1 MAVNVYN
8 TSVTAENLSR
18 HDILAWINDTLKT
31 NLTKIEELCTGG
43 AYCQFMDM
51 LFPGSI
57 RMKKVKFD
65 TKLEHEY
72 INNFK
77 NLQEGFKKLN
87 VEKIIP
93 VEKLVKGRF
102 QDNFEFVQ
110 WFKKFF
116 DANFDGK
123 DYDALAARDGVPL
136 VATEGKG
143 PSAFTATKPAVTK
156 APPKVV
162 EPATRPV
169 AAVAPATKLI
179 QQSNLGKTAAV
190 KSVSSNSSKS
200 SLNGNHNGLHSNGH
214 QNGTNGNSGTNAINV
229 ELQQE
234 NLRLVTEVNEIK
246 STLDGLEKERD
257 FYFGKLRDIEVL
269 CQEYESENLPVVKKI
284 LEILYATAEGF
295 APPEDGLVDTNSVD
309 LIQSDEK
316 TNSINNLTGNGG
328 VLVNGDEEEF

>member
-1 MAVNVYN
+1 MAAINVYN

-18 HDILAWINDTLKT
+18 HEILAWINDTLKT

-57 RMKKVKFD
+57 VLKKVKLD
-65 TKLEHEY
+65 AKLEHEY
-72 INNFK
+72 IQNFK
-77 NLQEGFKKLN
+77 TLQSTFKKLN
-87 VEKIIP
+87 CDKIIP

-116 DANFDGK
+116 DANFDGRE
-123 DYDALAARDGVPL
+123 YDALAIREGVPL
-136 VATEGKG
+136 VASEGKQQVG
-143 PSAFTATKPAVTK
+143 LAKPV
-156 APPKVV
+156 PKPKV
-162 EPATRPV
+162 EPAKPV
-169 AAVAPATKLI
+169 AAVAPAAKTI
-179 QQSNLGKTAAV
+179 QTTIKVPPV
-190 KSVSSNSSKS
+190 KPAPTSVSKT
-200 SLNGNHNGLHSNGH
+200 
-214 QNGTNGNSGTNAINV
+214 NGTNGHHTNGHHNGSTNGKDAINV

-234 NLRLVTEVNEIK
+234 NLRLVTELNEIK
-246 STLDGLEKERD
+246 ATLDGLEKERD

-295 APPEDGLVDTNSVD
+295 APPEDGLIDTNSVD
-309 LIQSDEK
+309 LIQSDDK
-316 TNSINNLTGNGG
+316 ANSLNNLNGTGG
-328 VLVNGDEEEF
+328 VLINGDEEEF

>member
-18 HDILAWINDTLKT
+18 HDILGWINDTLKT

-51 LFPGSI
+51 LFPGTLSL
-57 RMKKVKFD
+57 KKVKID
-65 TKLEHEY
+65 AKLEHEF
-72 INNFK
+72 IQNFK
-77 NLQEGFKKLN
+77 TLQSTFKKLN
-87 VEKIIP
+87 CDKIIP

-123 DYDALAARDGVPL
+123 EYDALAAREGVPL
-136 VATEGKG
+136 VASEGKG
-143 PSAFTATKPAVTK
+143 PSAFTASKPVVAK
-156 APPKVV
+156 APPKPA
-162 EPATRPV
+162 EPAPRPV
-169 AAVAPATKLI
+169 AAVAPASKSI
-179 QQSNLGKTAAV
+179 QQSNLGKTAAP

-200 SLNGNHNGLHSNGH
+200 SLNGNHNGNHSNGH
-214 QNGTNGNSGTNAINV
+214 HNGTNGTNGRDAIHA

-234 NLRLVTEVNEIK
+234 NLRLATEVNEIK

-269 CQEYESENLPVVKKI
+269 CQEYESENLPALKKI
-284 LEILYATAEGF
+284 LDILYATAEGF

-309 LIQSDEK
+309 LIQSDDK
-316 TNSINNLTGNGG
+316 ANSINNLTGNGG
-328 VLVNGDEEEF
+328 VIVNGDEEEF